1 MIFKKYIYLT
11 ILLAMYSLLPVMASN
26 EGDAVV
32 VETRDGSLSIFVF
45 TDKPVISFDGK
56 NLTINTK
63 TATLF
68 DFGVVKKVYFED
80 QVVTDIANPLQ
91 TGKPTFRFI
100 DRETIVIS
108 GVDGASHVSL
118 YTLDGKNIPAD
129 ARIVNDEV
137 TLSLTGLHTGVYII
151 KTNSHSFKF
160 NKK

>member
-1 MIFKKYIYLT
+1 
-11 ILLAMYSLLPVMASN
+11 MYSLLPVMASN

-80 QVVTDIANPLQ
+80 FYDQGAYLLRHS
-91 TGKPTFRFI
+91 KHRLSYYK
-100 DRETIVIS
+100 REGFKVIE
-108 GVDGASHVSL
+108 L
-118 YTLDGKNIPAD
+118 YKETRK
-129 ARIVNDEV
+129 
-137 TLSLTGLHTGVYII
+137 S
-151 KTNSHSFKF
+151 
-160 NKK
+160 

>member
-11 ILLAMYSLLPVMASN
+11 ILLAMYSLLPVTASN

-80 QVVTDIANPLQ
+80 QVAADVDNLLQ
-91 TGKPTFRFI
+91 EASQLFI
-100 DRETIVIS
+100 LLIVR
-108 GVDGASHVSL
+108 L
-118 YTLDGKNIPAD
+118 L
-129 ARIVNDEV
+129 
-137 TLSLTGLHTGVYII
+137 
-151 KTNSHSFKF
+151 
-160 NKK
+160 

>member
-80 QVVTDIANPLQ
+80 QVAADVDNLLQ
-91 TGKPTFRFI
+91 EAKPTFHFV

-108 GVDGASHVSL
+108 GVDVASHVSL
-118 YTLDGKNIPAD
+118 YTLDGKNIPVD

-137 TLSLTGLHTGVYII
+137 TLSLSGLHSGVYII